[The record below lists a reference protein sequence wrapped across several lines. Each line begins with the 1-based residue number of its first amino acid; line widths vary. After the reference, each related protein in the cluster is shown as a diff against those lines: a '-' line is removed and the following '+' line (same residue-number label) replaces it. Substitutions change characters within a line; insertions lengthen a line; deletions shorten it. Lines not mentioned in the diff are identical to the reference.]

1 MGRIPIP
8 RETLHLPASQVPL
21 RRDTRSTSRTSLP
34 GNPLAPSA
42 ARRFTRA
49 ALADWT
55 SLGLLATCTFCQGDE
70 GCSPGEHSTDL
81 LADDAVLIVDELVT
95 NAVVHAGTTVELLC
109 RLEDPGEDV
118 SGTPEGEG
126 EEPAALVLEI
136 SDHHPAR
143 AIQSDPAGQGPAGT
157 PEYGRGL
164 QLVAALAERW
174 GITYRSGL
182 KTVWARL
189 PLEGR
194 DPGRD
199 QGTEPALRRGLRA
212 AEILAP
218 ATRRPMRD
226 DPEWT
231 GRGALSFLAEASELL
246 AGQLDE
252 DLVAALA
259 GQLLVPRLAEWCA
272 VWLDG
277 EGGQQGA
284 VPRLARV
291 WHADEAGI
299 EPLRR
304 ILEKEPPRLPVSQRG
319 GSVRMPWPGG
329 EDTGSDSG
337 PGSGPGPGPGSGP
350 GTGSGSGPGTGLTP
364 GPGPGTGLSSGPGAA
379 LACRLVSN
387 GRALGTLVL
396 GRPGQGP
403 VPDEVTALIEDFA
416 RRVGLAIGAARR
428 YTRQV
433 TISRVL
439 QRGLLPSQVA
449 RIPGIASS
457 LVYEPSDDGLAGGDF
472 YDVFPCPPGDRWC
485 FMLGDVQ
492 GSGPEAAVV
501 TGLAR
506 PWLRLLA
513 REGYRVGAVLDRL
526 NRLLLDNASEAAESA
541 SPVVAASAASSPPTA
556 PSEGGQSRFLSLLYG
571 ELMPLPGAG
580 GAVRCTLAS
589 AGHPLPLLLRPD
601 GTVRAAAEPQ
611 LLLGVVEKVAYESS
625 TFDLEPGDTLLCV
638 TDGVT
643 ERRSGR
649 RMLDDGDG
657 LARALAGC
665 VGLTAQGVAERI
677 RQTVHGFDETPP
689 EDDVALLV
697 LQAT

>member
-8 RETLHLPASQVPL
+8 RETLHLPAPQVPL

-109 RLEDPGEDV
+109 RLEDPGEDA
-118 SGTPEGEG
+118 SGTAEGEG
-126 EEPAALVLEI
+126 GEPAAVVLEV

-143 AIQSDPAGQGPAGT
+143 AIQSDATGQAPAGT

-218 ATRRPMRD
+218 ATRRTVRD

-284 VPRLARV
+284 APRLARV
-291 WHADEAGI
+291 WHADEARI

-304 ILEKEPPRLPVSQRG
+304 ILEKEPPRLPVSPRG
-319 GSVRMPWPGG
+319 GPVRMPWPGEG
-329 EDTGSDSG
+329 A
-337 PGSGPGPGPGSGP
+337 GSGAGA
-350 GTGSGSGPGTGLTP
+350 GSGSGPGSGSGS
-364 GPGPGTGLSSGPGAA
+364 GPDSDSGTGSGAV
-379 LACRLVSN
+379 LACRLVAN
-387 GRALGTLVL
+387 GRALGTLLL

-403 VPDEVTALIEDFA
+403 VPDEVTALVEDFA
-416 RRVGLAIGAARR
+416 RRVALAIGAARR

-541 SPVVAASAASSPPTA
+541 SLMVAASAASAASGVSSPSATPSS
-556 PSEGGQSRFLSLLYG
+556 PSESGQARFLSLLYG
-571 ELMPLPGAG
+571 ELMPLPGGG

-601 GTVRAAAEPQ
+601 GTVRPAAEPQ
-611 LLLGVVEKVAYESS
+611 LLLGVVEQVAFESS

-677 RQTVHGFDETPP
+677 RQVVHDFDETPP

>member
-8 RETLHLPASQVPL
+8 RETLHLPAPQVPL

-109 RLEDPGEDV
+109 RLEDPGEDA

-126 EEPAALVLEI
+126 GEPAAVVLEV

-143 AIQSDPAGQGPAGT
+143 AIQSDATGQAPAGT

-218 ATRRPMRD
+218 ATRRTVRD

-284 VPRLARV
+284 APRLARV
-291 WHADEAGI
+291 WHADEARI

-304 ILEKEPPRLPVSQRG
+304 ILEKEPPRLPVSPRG
-319 GSVRMPWPGG
+319 GPVRMPWPGEG
-329 EDTGSDSG
+329 A
-337 PGSGPGPGPGSGP
+337 GSGAGA
-350 GTGSGSGPGTGLTP
+350 GSGSGPGSGSGS
-364 GPGPGTGLSSGPGAA
+364 GPDSDSGTGSGAV
-379 LACRLVSN
+379 LACRLVAN
-387 GRALGTLVL
+387 GRALGTLLL

-403 VPDEVTALIEDFA
+403 VPDEVTALVEDFA
-416 RRVGLAIGAARR
+416 RRVALAIGAARR

-541 SPVVAASAASSPPTA
+541 SLMVAASAASAASGVSSPSATPSS
-556 PSEGGQSRFLSLLYG
+556 PSESGQARFLSLLYG
-571 ELMPLPGAG
+571 ELMPLPGGG

-601 GTVRAAAEPQ
+601 GTVRPAAEPQ
-611 LLLGVVEKVAYESS
+611 LLLGVVEQVAFESS

-677 RQTVHGFDETPP
+677 RQVVHDFDETPP

>member
-1 MGRIPIP
+1 M
-8 RETLHLPASQVPL
+8 PL
-21 RRDTRSTSRTSLP
+21 RGGARSISHTSLP
-34 GNPLAPSA
+34 GNPLAPAA
-42 ARRFTRA
+42 ARRFARA

-55 SLGLLATCTFCQGDE
+55 SLGSLATCTFCHGDE
-70 GCSPGEHSTDL
+70 SCSPGRHSTDL

-95 NAVVHAGTTVELLC
+95 NAVVHAGTTVEVLC
-109 RLEDPGEDV
+109 RLEAPTEAAPGEA
-118 SGTPEGEG
+118 
-126 EEPAALVLEI
+126 EEPAALVLEV

-143 AIQSDPAGQGPAGT
+143 AVRGDTDDPDDPDAAGDMDGDVRERMPSGI

-194 DPGRD
+194 DTAPGRPA
-199 QGTEPALRRGLRA
+199 EPALRRGLRA

-218 ATRRPMRD
+218 ATRRPVRD
-226 DPEWT
+226 APEWA

-252 DLVAALA
+252 ELVAALST
-259 GQLLVPRLAEWCA
+259 QLLVPRLAEWCA

-277 EGGQQGA
+277 EHGQSGA
-284 VPRLARV
+284 PPRLARV
-291 WHADEAGI
+291 WHADESRI
-299 EPLRR
+299 EPLRAA
-304 ILEKEPPRLPVSQRG
+304 LEKEPPRLPDPPRG
-319 GSVRMPWPGG
+319 EPVPVPWPDGG
-329 EDTGSDSG
+329 PEDRAGG
-337 PGSGPGPGPGSGP
+337 
-350 GTGSGSGPGTGLTP
+350 
-364 GPGPGTGLSSGPGAA
+364 GAA
-379 LACRLVSN
+379 LACRLMAN
-387 GRALGTLVL
+387 GRALGTLLL
-396 GRPGQGP
+396 GRPGRST
-403 VPDEVTALIEDFA
+403 VPDEVAALVEDFA
-416 RRVGLAIGAARR
+416 RRVALAIGAARR

-449 RIPGIASS
+449 RIPGVASS

-526 NRLLLDNASEAAESA
+526 NRLLLDDATEAAESA
-541 SPVVAASAASSPPTA
+541 SLMAAAGVVSVPGAGPGGGHQSGPGGG
-556 PSEGGQSRFLSLLYG
+556 SEGGQARFLSLLYG
-571 ELMPLPGAG
+571 ELMPLPGEG
-580 GAVRCTLAS
+580 GGIRCTLAS

-611 LLLGVVEKVAYESS
+611 LLLGVVDKVAYESS

-657 LARALAGC
+657 LARALAEC
-665 VGLTAQGVAERI
+665 VGMTAQGVAERI
-677 RQTVHGFDETPP
+677 RRAVHEFAETPP
-689 EDDVALLV
+689 GDDLALLV
-697 LQAT
+697 LQAE

>member
-55 SLGLLATCTFCQGDE
+55 SLGLLTTCTFCQGDE

-95 NAVVHAGTTVELLC
+95 NAVVHAGTTVDLLC
-109 RLEDPGEDV
+109 RLEDPGEDA
-118 SGTPEGEG
+118 SGTPDGEG
-126 EEPAALVLEI
+126 EEPAAVVLEV

-143 AIQSDPAGQGPAGT
+143 AIQSDATGQAPAGT

-194 DPGRD
+194 DPGQD

-218 ATRRPMRD
+218 ATRRTVRD

-284 VPRLARV
+284 APRLARV
-291 WHADEAGI
+291 WHADEARI

-304 ILEKEPPRLPVSQRG
+304 ILEKEPPRLPVSPRG
-319 GSVRMPWPGG
+319 GPVRMPWPGA
-329 EDTGSDSG
+329 
-337 PGSGPGPGPGSGP
+337 GSGAGADS
-350 GTGSGSGPGTGLTP
+350 GSGSGPD
-364 GPGPGTGLSSGPGAA
+364 SGAA
-379 LACRLVSN
+379 LACRLVAN
-387 GRALGTLVL
+387 GRALGTLLL
-396 GRPGQGP
+396 GRPGRGP

-416 RRVGLAIGAARR
+416 RRVALAIGAARR

-526 NRLLLDNASEAAESA
+526 NRLLLDDATEAAESA
-541 SPVVAASAASSPPTA
+541 SLMVAASAASGVSSLPATPPS
-556 PSEGGQSRFLSLLYG
+556 PSEGSQARFLSLLYG

-601 GTVRAAAEPQ
+601 GTVRPAAEPQ
-611 LLLGVVEKVAYESS
+611 LLLGVVEQVAYESS

-677 RQTVHGFDETPP
+677 RQVVHDFDESPP